1 MWFLDF
7 MLIFAIYSD
16 AIYLTFI
23 AAQRLVMM
31 RKHSSTFF
39 LRAVCLVFVTA
50 AIALLA
56 GCGKTRNV
64 PLNVSEMFFGKKL
77 SSVSADSYDADRY
90 FVGTEDGVIYVVNT
104 ATNDVDTLLT
114 SFDRIYKVV
123 PDMTAQ
129 GLRYWVGTRN
139 MGLLLCSRSAD
150 SLVAVAVMCFLLPSA
165 PNAIRLTTSVCVGR
179 ECT

>member
-1 MWFLDF
+1 MVFGFYAYLCD
-7 MLIFAIYSD
+7 ISD
-16 AIYLTFI
+16 DVCLSLI

-90 FVGTEDGVIYVVNT
+90 FVGTEDGVVYVVNT
-104 ATNDVDTLLT
+104 STNDGDTLLT
-114 SFDRIYKVV
+114 S
-123 PDMTAQ
+123 
-129 GLRYWVGTRN
+129 
-139 MGLLLCSRSAD
+139 
-150 SLVAVAVMCFLLPSA
+150 
-165 PNAIRLTTSVCVGR
+165 
-179 ECT
+179 